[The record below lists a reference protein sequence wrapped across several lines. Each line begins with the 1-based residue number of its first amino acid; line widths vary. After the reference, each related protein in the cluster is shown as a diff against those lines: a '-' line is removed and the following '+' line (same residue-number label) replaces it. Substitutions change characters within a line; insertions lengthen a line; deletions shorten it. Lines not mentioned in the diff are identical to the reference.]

1 MASKNTVI
9 SGRIPVELKAR
20 LDEAAM
26 LTQRSQN
33 FLFEQALNYYLNDLL
48 DLQIAKDR
56 LNDPADKLL
65 TLEEF
70 SNELSDTSEVV
81 GKK

>member
-9 SGRIPVELKAR
+9 SGRIPAELKAR
-20 LDEAAM
+20 LDEAAK

-33 FLFEQALNYYLNDLL
+33 FLFEQALSYYLDELL

-70 SNELSDTSEVV
+70 SNELSDTSEVI

>member
-1 MASKNTVI
+1 MASKRTVI
-9 SGRIPVELKAR
+9 SGRISTELKAR
-20 LDEAAM
+20 LDEACK

-33 FLFEQALNYYLNDLL
+33 FLFEQALNYYLDELL

-56 LNDPADKLL
+56 LNDPTDKLV

-70 SNELSDTSEVV
+70 SNELSDTAEVIS
-81 GKK
+81 KK